1 MRADRVAPE
10 KRPFTAC
17 RTHKMNAKHE
27 QVLTMFPSELTS
39 RQQWLVWRFEKKD
52 GDKKPRKVP
61 YYVNG
66 SRRFGK
72 QGDAEDRAKLA
83 AYDDAKA
90 AAEYGFDG
98 LGFAFLPG
106 DGLIGIDIDSNAD
119 TELAHKIIAGCN
131 SYAETSPSGN
141 GWHIFVKGE
150 TKTFKSND
158 VGIEVFCGSQF
169 FTMTGNKLDDAP
181 CDIISISD
189 KLLNRLRDIVK
200 PPNRPLASPASIP
213 TGPTGTAKI
222 ESALAYISPDVGYH
236 EWIKIGMAI
245 YSELGPSGFSV
256 WDYWSSRGSAYSHK
270 AMAGHWQSF
279 AGTSVTIAT
288 VFRMAIDN
296 GWNPPR
302 DTTYKPRQD
311 APQAATKSAPASID
325 MASPLV
331 DVTDQGKPLETI
343 ENLADVCRRLGVSI
357 TYNVITKS
365 VDIGFPDSCTTVD
378 NEHNVNLAHLKS
390 WCKRFRMAT
399 DALQEYVLA
408 LADRNTINPVADWIN
423 SKPWDGQCR
432 LNDFYET
439 VTEIKPSR
447 LADGRRLRDVLIFR
461 WMMSAV
467 ALAMTDTPLAAQG
480 VLTFTGK
487 GNVGKTEWFKNL
499 VPQEMRHLTKEG
511 LTLNPADK
519 DSVATCI
526 GHWLVELGELDGSFR
541 KSDMAHL
548 KAFITRTMDDFRR
561 PYARTDSRYP
571 RRTVMFASVNSR
583 EYLQDPTGN
592 RRFWTVEVQSINAR
606 HGMDMQQVWAEVA
619 EMWRNDPAGL
629 FLRQEEMD
637 ALNAHN
643 EDFLSLM
650 PVHDRIDDS
659 YEWDM
664 PRERWDNMMSATQI
678 SEFAGIERPGQREV
692 NEAAA
697 YVQTRYNVEVKK
709 FGKQR
714 LKRWAMPP
722 LTMEAEQRSAKR

>member
-1 MRADRVAPE
+1 
-10 KRPFTAC
+10 
-17 RTHKMNAKHE
+17 
-27 QVLTMFPSELTS
+27 MFPSELTS
-39 RQQWLVWRFEKKD
+39 RQQWLVWRYEQKD

-61 YYVNG
+61 YYANG
-66 SRRFGK
+66 NRRFGK
-72 QGDAEDRAKLA
+72 QGDESDRSKLTDYETAQA
-83 AYDDAKA
+83 AI
-90 AAEYGFDG
+90 EYGFDG

-119 TELAHKIIAGCN
+119 TELASKIIAGCN
-131 SYAETSPSGN
+131 SYTELSPSGK

-158 VGIEVFCGSQF
+158 IGIEVFCGSQF
-169 FTMTGNKLDDAP
+169 FTMTGKKLDDAP
-181 CDIISISD
+181 SDIIAISD

-200 PPNRPLASPASIP
+200 PPNRPVTPISSI
-213 TGPTGTAKI
+213 PTGTAKI
-222 ESALAYISPDVGYH
+222 ESALAYISPDIGYH
-236 EWIKIGMAI
+236 DWIKIGMAI
-245 YSELGPSGFSV
+245 HAELGPSGFSV
-256 WDYWSSRGSAYSHK
+256 WDYWSSRGSAYNHK
-270 AMAGHWQSF
+270 SMAGHWQSF
-279 AGTSVTIAT
+279 AGTTVTIAT
-288 VFRMAIDN
+288 LFRMAIDN

-302 DTTYKPRQD
+302 DPSYKP
-311 APQAATKSAPASID
+311 APNVVHLVPPASAAVTKSTPVSID

-331 DVTDQGKPLETI
+331 DITDQGKPLETI
-343 ENLADVCRRLGVSI
+343 ENLADVCRRLGVGI

-365 VDIGFPDSCTTVD
+365 VDIAFPDSCTTID
-378 NEHNVNLAHLKS
+378 NEHNVNLAQLKS

-408 LADRNTINPVADWIN
+408 LADKNTINPVADWIG
-423 SKPWDGQCR
+423 SKPWDGQPR

-439 VTEIKPSR
+439 VQEIKPSR
-447 LADGRRLRDVLIFR
+447 LPDGRRLRDVLIFR

-467 ALAMTDTPLAAQG
+467 ALALTDTPLAAQG

-499 VPQEMRHLTKEG
+499 VPKEMRHLTKEG

-592 RRFWTVEVQSINAR
+592 RRFWTVEVESINAR

-619 EMWRNDPAGL
+619 DMWRNDPTGL
-629 FLRQEEMD
+629 FLRPEEMD
-637 ALNAHN
+637 ALNLHN
-643 EDFLSLM
+643 DDFMSLM
-650 PVHDRIDDS
+650 PVHERIDDS
-659 YEWDM
+659 FEWDYA
-664 PRERWDNMMSATQI
+664 RSRWDNMLSATQI
-678 SEFAGIERPGQREV
+678 TELAGIDRPSQREV

-697 YVQTRYNVEVKK
+697 YVQTRYNVDARKV
-709 FGKQR
+709 GKQR
-714 LKRWAMPP
+714 VKRWAMPP
-722 LTMEAEQRSAKR
+722 LTAMAEERRIKR